1 MATINPPVPLPLRR
15 AQWRR
20 VRAQQLNR
28 GWTGKTQIVRLPEA
42 TRWTVSGE
50 FRTIIT
56 EENALAWQAFFEEL
70 DGMANVFPLRAT
82 ETRQTTATNPTVNG
96 ASQTGSQLSLTGLSG
111 SVGSTFL
118 AKGRKIS
125 IVLPSG
131 DVQLETLTQPLIVA
145 AGGTGIAYF
154 KGTLRQSPANGAAV
168 EVQWPYALIRST
180 TGELGYDVEAG
191 QTYAFAF
198 TGEEAF

>member
-1 MATINPPVPLPLRR
+1 MATITPPAPLPLRR

-20 VRAQQLNR
+20 VRSQQMNR

-50 FRTIIT
+50 LRPIIT
-56 EENALAWQAFFEEL
+56 EANALQWQAFFEEL

-82 ETRQTTATNPTVNG
+82 EGQQTTSANPTVNG
-96 ASQTGSQLSLTGLSG
+96 AGQTGSSLLLTGLSG

-125 IVLPSG
+125 IPLPNG
-131 DVQLETLTQPLIVA
+131 DVQLETLTQPLIVT
-145 AGGTGIAYF
+145 AGGGGTAYF
-154 KGTLRQSPANGAAV
+154 TGWLRQSPANAATV
-168 EVQWPYALIRST
+168 EVQWPYALIRSST
-180 TGELGYDVEAG
+180 PELGYDVEAG
-191 QTYAFAF
+191 QLYGFTF
-198 TGEEAF
+198 TGEEGF

>member
-1 MATINPPVPLPLRR
+1 MATINPPSPLPLRR

-20 VRAQQLNR
+20 VRVQQLNR
-28 GWTGKTQIVRLPEA
+28 GWTGATQIVRLAEA

-50 FRTIIT
+50 LRPIIT

-82 ETRQTTATNPTVNG
+82 ETRQTTAANPTVNG
-96 ASQTGSQLSLTGLSG
+96 AGQTGSQLNLTGLTG

-125 IVLPSG
+125 VPLPNG
-131 DVQLETLTQPLIVA
+131 DVQLETLTQALVVGS
-145 AGGTGIAYF
+145 GGTGTAYF
-154 KGTLRQSPANGAAV
+154 KGTLRQAPANGATV
-168 EVQWPYALIRST
+168 EAQWPYALIRST
-180 TGELGYDVEAG
+180 TAELGYDVEAG
-191 QTYAFAF
+191 QTYGFAF